1 MDIQARFKQGPLLFD
16 GAMGTYF
23 STLTDDPTT
32 QCELANLTQPQL
44 ISRIHREYLEAG
56 CQAIKTN
63 TFAANHT
70 TLGEQTETVIR
81 AGWTLACDAAKPYG
95 ALVFADIG
103 PILTTEQKQ
112 PGDAY
117 CQVADIFLDLGAQY
131 FLFETMPDAKGLRQ
145 AAQHIHSRRA
155 DAFVITSFAVSPDG
169 FTRQGLPGADLLAEM
184 DAEPC
189 VDAVGVNCIS
199 GPLHLG
205 EYARSLTGLHKPLSV
220 MPNAGYPTV
229 IGSRTYFG
237 NNAGYFAQQMVEIVR
252 GGANIIG
259 GCCGTTPEFLRRT
272 HEALQA
278 GTGAPAPAPKV
289 ESATSA
295 TPQGQNAFAQKLKEG
310 KRVIAVELDP
320 PRDADATAF
329 LVGAKRLQQAG
340 VDILTIADCPVAR
353 PRMDSSLLACKV
365 RRELGMDTLPH
376 MTCRDRNLNAIKALL
391 LGLTMEQVHNVLIV
405 TGDPIPSAQRD
416 EVKSVFQFNSR
427 MLARYISTINEELPT
442 PFHICGAL
450 NLNAVNFQVQLRLA
464 QEKVK
469 NGVQTFLTQPVLSK
483 NALENLKLAY
493 ETLDA
498 KILAGIIPVVSH
510 RNACFMN
517 SEIPGISVCEEIVQL
532 YEGKDR
538 EESAQLAVK
547 ISTAIAKEV
556 APYSHGLYLITPF
569 QRVELIEA
577 ILQNL
582 E

>member
-1 MDIQARFKQGPLLFD
+1 MDIQTTIKQGFLLFD
-16 GAMGTYF
+16 GAMGTYL
-23 STLTDDPTT
+23 SALTDDPTPP
-32 QCELANLTQPQL
+32 CELANLTQPQL

-63 TFAANHT
+63 TFAANHAAF
-70 TLGEQTETVIR
+70 GEQTEKIIQ
-81 AGWTLACDAAKPYG
+81 AGWELACTAAKPYG

-103 PILTTEQKQ
+103 PILATEQQQ
-112 PGDAY
+112 PGEAY
-117 CQVADIFLDLGAQY
+117 CRVADIFLDLGAQY
-131 FLFETMPDAKGLRQ
+131 FLFETMPDAQGLRQ

-155 DAFVITSFAVSPDG
+155 DAFVITSFAVAPDG
-169 FTRQGLPGADLLAEM
+169 FTRQGLPGTELLMEM
-184 DAEPC
+184 DAQPC

-205 EYARSLTGLHKPLSV
+205 EYVRTLTGLHKPLSV

-237 NNAGYFAQQMVEIVR
+237 NNAGYFAQQMAEIVR
-252 GGANIIG
+252 HGARIVG

-272 HEALQA
+272 HERLQK
-278 GTGAPAPAPKV
+278 GVPISAPAPKA
-289 ESATSA
+289 ESAA
-295 TPQGQNAFAQKLKEG
+295 PAPPQEQNAFEQKLQQG

-320 PRDADATAF
+320 PKDADATKF
-329 LVGAKRLQQAG
+329 MEGARRLQRAG

-353 PRMDSSLLACKV
+353 ARMDSSLLACKV

-376 MTCRDRNLNAIKALL
+376 MTCRDRNLNAIQALL
-391 LGLTMEQVHNVLIV
+391 LGLSMEHVHHVLIV

-427 MLARYISTINEELPT
+427 MLARYISSINEELPT

-450 NLNAVNFQVQLRLA
+450 NLNAVNFDVQLRLA
-464 QEKVK
+464 QEKVN

-483 NALENLKLAY
+483 HALDNLKLAY
-493 ETLDA
+493 QTLDA
-498 KILAGIIPVVSH
+498 NILAGIIPVVSH

-538 EESAQLAVK
+538 EESAQLAVN

-556 APYSHGLYLITPF
+556 EPYSHGLYLMTPF
-569 QRVELIEA
+569 QRVELIEK
-577 ILQNL
+577 ILKNVK
-582 E
+582 